1 MPAANPVQ
9 TMLALTRHR
18 NSSALLRSSPA
29 APREI
34 SLLRHSVGALSA
46 RRHGCVHC
54 HRTPLVGEIVHM
66 YGDRLVCELCRPRHR
81 EPPARTEPVR
91 SPEHDRAVRAR
102 PRAA

>member
-1 MPAANPVQ
+1 
-9 TMLALTRHR
+9 MLALSRHR
-18 NSSALLRSSPA
+18 NPLM
-29 APREI
+29 EI

-54 HRTPLVGEIVHM
+54 HRTPLIGEVVHI
-66 YGDRLVCELCRPRHR
+66 YDKSRLVCELCRPLHR
-81 EPPARTEPVR
+81 ERPARSEIVR

>member
-1 MPAANPVQ
+1 MGGVRPPAAKRLG

-18 NSSALLRSSPA
+18 NPLV
-29 APREI
+29 EI

-54 HRTPLVGEIVHM
+54 HRSPLIGEVVHL
-66 YGDRLVCELCRPRHR
+66 YGERLVCELCRPLHR
-81 EPPARTEPVR
+81 ERPGRSEIVR
-91 SPEHDRAVRAR
+91 SPEHERAVKAR

>member
-1 MPAANPVQ
+1 MPSANHVQ
-9 TMLALTRHR
+9 TMLTLTRHR
-18 NSSALLRSSPA
+18 NPLV
-29 APREI
+29 EI

-54 HRTPLVGEIVHM
+54 HRTPLVGEVVHM
-66 YGDRLVCELCRPRHR
+66 YGDRLVCELCRPLHR
-81 EPPARTEPVR
+81 EPPGRSELVR